1 MRRKVLV
8 TLLCLAFSVCV
19 IACGKEAEEEQNT
32 ENTVVVQETEE
43 VTDTQEQSTED
54 IATESVETTEVQ
66 ESETEVIQT
75 ETEEM
80 VEATE
85 TEVIAETET
94 PQSLELTYEDFAC
107 EYQGY
112 TNYIDFEQNTPEKH
126 EIQIVYEQP
135 ADETYY
141 LPAENDT
148 PKRGLKLGDSRE
160 RVLELYG
167 DYDKRVVYRNMRL
180 KYNDLV
186 PEENYIYYLQG
197 YEPTTVD
204 GLYCMIITLDKD
216 GNVLA
221 ILYGWAESK
230 YM

>member
-54 IATESVETTEVQ
+54 IATESVEPTEVQ
-66 ESETEVIQT
+66 ES
-75 ETEEM
+75 
-80 VEATE
+80 E

-148 PKRGLKLGDSRE
+148 TKRGLKLGDSRE

-167 DYDKRVVYRNMRL
+167 NYDKRVTYRNMRL
-180 KYNDLV
+180 KYDDLV

-197 YEPTTVD
+197 FEPATVD